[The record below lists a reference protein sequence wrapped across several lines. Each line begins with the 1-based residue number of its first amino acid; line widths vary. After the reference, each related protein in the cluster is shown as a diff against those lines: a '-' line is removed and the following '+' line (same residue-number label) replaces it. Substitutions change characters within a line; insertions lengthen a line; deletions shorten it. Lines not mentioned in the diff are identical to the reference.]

1 MGRDGW
7 AKRTRATVVVTT
19 VALVVY
25 DAVVYAVDGGRATL
39 SSVVGGWL
47 TNTLVVP
54 VLVGG
59 LVGHLLAS
67 GDRPPSPGQ
76 WTGFVAAGVT
86 LYGLTRWSPWAG

>member
-7 AKRTRATVVVTT
+7 TKRTRVTVVVTT

-25 DAVVYAVDGGRATL
+25 DAAVYAVDGGRATL
-39 SSVVGGWL
+39 STVVGGWL

-54 VLVGG
+54 VLAGG

-67 GDRPPSPGQ
+67 GDRHPSPVQ
-76 WTGFVAAGVT
+76 WAGFAAAGVL